1 MEVSLGAVGNDL
13 SRHKIWP
20 SNRVRLRPSRGHD
33 PAPRRNL
40 SPPPRLL
47 GEETPTD
54 PRPLVFFI
62 APSETARENKA
73 RGTRSFGKLA
83 VPAKGAKK

>member
-40 SPPPRLL
+40 SRPRLL
-47 GEETPTD
+47 GEETLTD
-54 PRPLVFFI
+54 LRPLVFFV

-73 RGTRSFGKLA
+73 RALSENWQK
-83 VPAKGAKK
+83 V